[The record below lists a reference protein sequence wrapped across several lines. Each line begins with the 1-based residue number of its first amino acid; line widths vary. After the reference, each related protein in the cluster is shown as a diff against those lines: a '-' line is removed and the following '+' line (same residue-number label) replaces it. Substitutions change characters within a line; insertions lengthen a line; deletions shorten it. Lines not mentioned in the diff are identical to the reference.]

1 MQSEAVS
8 EPAQAPAPAPVRR
21 KWWLRTIAT
30 VGLEQMAHRPP
41 LPRRWIVYCVL
52 AYLVPIIALEALP
65 ESFGTIRE
73 ISWLVTLA
81 PAFILSLHYGLLG
94 AFAGLVAGTLLY
106 LAVQLV
112 LSVNVMEINQSVLL
126 PIYVSY
132 GMLAIA
138 VGWLSQQLHDNYRR
152 LLKTQRLAAIG
163 EVAIT
168 LRHEMNNALQAITAE
183 AGVLQ
188 ADPTLKPHDK
198 ESIATILDMARRIQR
213 DVQRLETLTHAPRA
227 SYLDGIMMVDLQ
239 AAASA
244 AAAPDVPGGEAAG

>member
-1 MQSEAVS
+1 MS
-8 EPAQAPAPAPVRR
+8 EPSGALSEKSAAPIEAKRP
-21 KWWLRTIAT
+21 WWLRTIAT

-41 LPRRWIVYCVL
+41 LPRRWIVYCAL
-52 AYLVPIIALEALP
+52 AYLLPIIALEALP

-73 ISWLVTLA
+73 ISWMITLA
-81 PAFILSLHYGLLG
+81 PAFILSLHYGMLG
-94 AFAGLVAGTLLY
+94 AFAGLIAGTLLY

-152 LLKTQRLAAIG
+152 LLKAQRLAAIG

-188 ADPTLKPHDK
+188 ADPALKPHDK

-213 DVQRLETLTHAPRA
+213 DVQRLATLTDAPA
-227 SYLDGIMMVDLQ
+227 TSYLGGVMMVDLQ
-239 AAASA
+239 SAAGA
-244 AAAPDVPGGEAAG
+244 AAAPGAPGGEAAG